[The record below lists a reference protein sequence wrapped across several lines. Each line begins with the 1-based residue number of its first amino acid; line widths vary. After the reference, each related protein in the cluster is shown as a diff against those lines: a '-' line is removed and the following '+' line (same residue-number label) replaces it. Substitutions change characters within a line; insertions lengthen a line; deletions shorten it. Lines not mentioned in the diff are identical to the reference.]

1 VPVGSSEF
9 EWTPAKGRID
19 LKGELNLDV
28 GGYGFKGVI
37 ENAFFE
43 TAQDAKPRYF
53 NYAILLRTSDATTY
67 TRRTRRTRLRLPAR
81 ARNAAVLTQIV
92 TITADGRTST
102 PATRRLAPQRARKR
116 R

>member
-1 VPVGSSEF
+1 MPVGSSEF

-67 TRRTRRTRLRLPAR
+67 TRRTRLRLPAR

-102 PATRRLAPQRARKR
+102 PATRRLAAQRTRSR